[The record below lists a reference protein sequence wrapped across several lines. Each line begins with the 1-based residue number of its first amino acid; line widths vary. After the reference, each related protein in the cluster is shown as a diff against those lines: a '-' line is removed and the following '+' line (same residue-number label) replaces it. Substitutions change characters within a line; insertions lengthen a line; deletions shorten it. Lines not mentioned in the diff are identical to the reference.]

1 MTNTE
6 LDGFKQK
13 LEAEKMLLEAQLST
27 VGTINPQN
35 PADWIASNT
44 EPDKERSDENEVAD
58 SMEELQNNSAI
69 LNQLEVRHN
78 EIIRA
83 LEKIEAGTFGTCEVS
98 GEPIELDRLEANPAA
113 RTSKAHMG
121 EEDKGF

>member
-13 LEAEKMLLEAQLST
+13 LEAEKTLLESQLST

-35 PADWIASNT
+35 PADWVVSNN
-44 EPDKERSDENEVAD
+44 EPGNERTDENEVAD

-69 LNQLEVRHN
+69 LDQLEIRHN
-78 EIIRA
+78 EVLRA
-83 LEKIEAGTFGTCEVS
+83 LEKIEAGTYGTCEVS
-98 GEPIELDRLEANPAA
+98 GEMIELDRLEANPAA

-121 EEDKGF
+121 EEGISF